1 MNTKYMK
8 TYLTKTFQVYRIRSL
23 LLLVYRYNSLQSVPV
38 LHGSMARPDSEWIL
52 HLFIAWI

>member
-1 MNTKYMK
+1 MK

-38 LHGSMARPDSEWIL
+38 
-52 HLFIAWI
+52 